1 LGAERWALELGIW
14 NEELGIRNFRTAG
27 GNVNLNY
34 VLMVVGGVVVGIG
47 ASFTG
52 LGGGFLIVPLLLL
65 LGYPAQKA
73 VGTSFLAI
81 VVISLSAL
89 VAHNKLANVDFRVG
103 LLLGIGGI
111 AGAQIGARLLEHVS
125 TASFKRIFAAVL
137 LGLAGYLFFQK

>member
-1 LGAERWALELGIW
+1 
-14 NEELGIRNFRTAG
+14 
-27 GNVNLNY
+27 VNLNY
-34 VLMVVGGVVVGIG
+34 VLMVIGGVIVGIG

-81 VVISLSAL
+81 LVISLSAL
-89 VAHNKLANVDFRVG
+89 VAHNKLANVDYRVG
-103 LLLGIGGI
+103 LLLGVGGI

-137 LGLAGYLFFQK
+137 LGLAGYLFLQK